1 MVRRAYEWTYLYAA
15 LDPSSGES
23 FSLYLP
29 GMDILCLE
37 AFLER
42 LCEAYADYHLVV
54 VLDGAPSH
62 TSSQIVLP
70 ENVSLLALPSYSPE
84 LNPVERWF
92 QEFRRA
98 LSNRTFETVELLQEA
113 LTKVLEPYWLDPL

>member
-1 MVRRAYEWTYLYAA
+1 MVSRTYEWTYLYAA
-15 LDPSSGES
+15 VDPTTGES
-23 FSLYLP
+23 LCLYLLP
-29 GMDILCLE
+29 GMDGHCFETLLE
-37 AFLER
+37 QLSEV
-42 LCEAYADYHLVV
+42 YADYHLVV

-62 TSSQIVLP
+62 TSSQITLP

-98 LSNRTFETVELLQEA
+98 LSNRIFETIEQL
-113 LTKVLEPYWLDPL
+113 

>member
-1 MVRRAYEWTYLYAA
+1 V
-15 LDPSSGES
+15 DSG
-23 FSLYLP
+23 
-29 GMDILCLE
+29 CLE
-37 AFLER
+37 AFLEH
-42 LCEAYADYHLVV
+42 LGQAYSDHHLVV

-62 TSSQIVLP
+62 RSKEISYPQ
-70 ENVSLLALPSYSPE
+70 NVSLLGLPSYSAE

-113 LTKVLEPYWLDPL
+113 LTQALEPYWEEPARLQRLTGFSWWVETVDALCHQ